1 MGSTRAA
8 RARPL
13 SRGRR
18 LMNRRTGIRR
28 GTAALASL
36 LALAALPAET
46 HPPPAA
52 VAATV
57 AGGGTRPDTA
67 VLGAKWGDDTT
78 GEGKKASAE
87 TGVWDAKKDL
97 GSLYSL
103 TKSTGAQDAW
113 TRKDAGG
120 RWITGKGVTVALI
133 DTGIALVPG
142 LDGPG
147 KVVNGP
153 DLSFEGQA
161 PGTRYVD
168 GYGHGTHL
176 AGIIAAR
183 DVGVAPG
190 QERKGYGVVGA
201 APDARILNVKVGSGD
216 GGVDV
221 TQVVAAVDWVV
232 QHRRDNGMN
241 VRVINLSYGTH
252 SRLSYTSDPLA
263 GAVDNRG
270 TAGAADD
277 GVAGFS
283 NVGSPDRHLNVVA
296 PGKSVVSLRV
306 PGSYADRGHPEGL
319 VPGEVSGRLFRG
331 SGSSQAAAVVSG
343 AAALLLQQRP
353 RLTPNQ
359 VKWILGRSA
368 RALPGAAGRTA
379 TYDVLDLT
387 SALRTA
393 TPSSATAAQDAAAT
407 RGDGA
412 LDLARGD
419 GRIVDPDNGVAL
431 AGDVDALGTPWNGAH
446 WAAASTARASWT
458 GGTWNARSWS
468 GDGWTAPSWAGP
480 AWDAAA
486 WTGVS
491 WSGADWASRRWSSD
505 AWVSRRWSGEDW
517 ASRRWS
523 GEDWASRRWSGEDWA
538 SRRWSGE
545 DWASRRWSGDGWS
558 SRRWSGDGWSSRRWR
573 ATTGSSAA
581 AAGDA
586 ARRAR

>member
-153 DLSFEGQA
+153 DLSFESQA

-183 DVGVAPG
+183 DAGVAAGQEEEGRRRGRGGPGRPHPQRQGRQRRRRRGRDPGGRRGGLGRAAPPG
-190 QERKGYGVVGA
+190 QRDERPGHQPVLRHALPAVVHQRPARPRGRQRLARRDRRGRRRRQRRHRGVA
-201 APDARILNVKVGSGD
+201 DDARRG
-216 GGVDV
+216 
-221 TQVVAAVDWVV
+221 
-232 QHRRDNGMN
+232 
-241 VRVINLSYGTH
+241 
-252 SRLSYTSDPLA
+252 PA
-263 GAVDNRG
+263 GALGRRGRPRG

-277 GVAGFS
+277 AVAGFS
-283 NVGSPDRHLNVVA
+283 NVGSPDRQLDVVA

-306 PGSYADRGHPEGL
+306 PGSYADRAHPEGL
-319 VPGEVSGRLFRG
+319 VPGDATGRLFRG

-353 RLTPNQ
+353 RLTPDQ
-359 VKWILGRSA
+359 VNWILRTTA
-368 RALPGAAGRTA
+368 RALPGATGRKA
-379 TYDVLDLT
+379 SYGVLDLV
-387 SALRTA
+387 SALATA
-393 TPSSATAAQDAAAT
+393 TPPSAAAAQNPART
-407 RGDGA
+407 SGDGA

-419 GRIVDPDNGVAL
+419 GRIVDPDNGVTL
-431 AGDVDALGTPWNGAH
+431 AGEVDALGTPWNGAR

-458 GGTWNARSWS
+458 DGAWNSRRWS
-468 GDGWTAPSWAGP
+468 GDGWTASSWAGP
-480 AWDAAA
+480 AWAAA
-486 WTGVS
+486 PWTGVS

-517 ASRRWS
+517 T
-523 GEDWASRRWSGEDWA
+523 
-538 SRRWSGE
+538 
-545 DWASRRWSGDGWS
+545 SRRWSGDGWS
-558 SRRWSGDGWSSRRWR
+558 SRRWSGHDWDVSASRW
-573 ATTGSSAA
+573 
-581 AAGDA
+581 
-586 ARRAR
+586 

>member
-1 MGSTRAA
+1 MTPAW
-8 RARPL
+8 
-13 SRGRR
+13 RR
-18 LMNRRTGIRR
+18 DR
-28 GTAALASL
+28 
-36 LALAALPAET
+36 
-46 HPPPAA
+46 
-52 VAATV
+52 
-57 AGGGTRPDTA
+57 
-67 VLGAKWGDDTT
+67 KKKGD
-78 GEGKKASAE
+78 
-87 TGVWDAKKDL
+87 
-97 GSLYSL
+97 
-103 TKSTGAQDAW
+103 
-113 TRKDAGG
+113 
-120 RWITGKGVTVALI
+120 
-133 DTGIALVPG
+133 
-142 LDGPG
+142 
-147 KVVNGP
+147 
-153 DLSFEGQA
+153 
-161 PGTRYVD
+161 
-168 GYGHGTHL
+168 
-176 AGIIAAR
+176 
-183 DVGVAPG
+183 
-190 QERKGYGVVGA
+190 GVVGV
-201 APDARILNVKVGSGD
+201 APDARILNVKVGSAD

-263 GAVDNRG
+263 HAVDNAWRAGIVVVAAGGNDGTEASLTMPAADPQVLSVGAVDHRG

-296 PGKSVVSLRV
+296 PGKSVVSLRL

-523 GEDWASRRWSGEDWA
+523 G
-538 SRRWSGE
+538 
-545 DWASRRWSGDGWS
+545 
-558 SRRWSGDGWSSRRWR
+558 DGWSSRRWR
-573 ATTGSSAA
+573 ATTGPSAA